1 MNNPTLTLIESLISK
16 SHDYVETRLDLFK
29 LKMVDKSTEVASAIA
44 SGIALFV
51 IALIFFIVFN
61 IGLALLIGD
70 LLGKSY
76 WGFFILAV
84 FYALMGVIIFK
95 TKNKII
101 KAPILGIL
109 LKKLG
114 LNNTSWNK

>member
-1 MNNPTLTLIESLISK
+1 MNNPTLSLIESLINK

-51 IALIFFIVFN
+51 IGLIFFIVLN

-84 FYALMGVIIFK
+84 FYALVGVIFYK
-95 TKNKII
+95 SRNKLI
-101 KAPILGIL
+101 KAPILVIF

-114 LNNTSWNK
+114 LNKSSWNK

>member
-1 MNNPTLTLIESLISK
+1 MSNPTLTLIESLISK

-29 LKMVDKSTEVASAIA
+29 LKMVDKSTEVASTIA
-44 SGIALFV
+44 SGLAMFV
-51 IALIFFIVFN
+51 ITFIFLIVFN
-61 IGLALLIGD
+61 IGIGLLIGD

-76 WGFFILAV
+76 YGFFILAV
-84 FYALMGVIIFK
+84 FYALMGVIFYK
-95 TKNKII
+95 SRNKII
-101 KAPILGIL
+101 KAPIIGIF